1 MQCTEVVWSFFVLF
15 LSLIFFSEIKDFFT
29 LFKSSK
35 KIIILTITSLLI
47 ATNWLGFIYSVSIN
61 KVQDASLGYFL
72 TPMISISLGYFILNE
87 NLNVRKIISVSL
99 MFFACFILFTSLDS
113 FPYLALLIGTTWGV
127 YGLLRKQIQVSP
139 ALGLLY
145 ESGLIT
151 LFALPYLL
159 YLNHINIGNFG
170 FNFSYISIMLFL
182 TGIVTIIPLFFF
194 NLGLRYTT
202 LGLAG
207 VLFYIAFLILMG
219 AFKDNFLVAVVA
231 SLGVILGAA
240 YILWLYKRVVFGE
253 LVNKDLEK
261 MKDLNRSEYFILIS
275 LAIPI
280 IFFGFYPEPL
290 FNTIEVSVN
299 NLISMYNLNLINK

>member
-1 MQCTEVVWSFFVLF
+1 MKTNFIKGIIFACVAALWWGMPQPLFFDEINYIPSLEVAMHRGVWSFFVLF
-15 LSLIFFSEIKDFFT
+15 FSLVIFSEIKDFFN

-87 NLNVRKIISVSL
+87 NLNTRKIISVSL
-99 MFFACFILFTSLDS
+99 MLLACFILFTSLDS

-127 YGLLRKQIQVSP
+127 YGLLRKQIEVSP
-139 ALGLLY
+139 ATGLLY

-151 LFALPYLL
+151 LIALPYLI
-159 YLNHINIGNFG
+159 YLNHLEIGYFS
-170 FNFSYISIMLFL
+170 FNLSYISVMLFL

-202 LGLAG
+202 LSLAG
-207 VLFYIAFLILMG
+207 VLFYIAPSFHFITSV
-219 AFKDNFLVAVVA
+219 F
-231 SLGVILGAA
+231 ILGENLVSEKFIAFIIIWVGVSIFI
-240 YILWLYKRVVFGE
+240 YDVVRNSR
-253 LVNKDLEK
+253 L
-261 MKDLNRSEYFILIS
+261 S
-275 LAIPI
+275 
-280 IFFGFYPEPL
+280 
-290 FNTIEVSVN
+290 
-299 NLISMYNLNLINK
+299 

>member
-1 MQCTEVVWSFFVLF
+1 MKTNFIKGIIFACVAALWWGIPQPLFFDEINYIPSLEVAMHRGVWSFFVLF
-15 LSLIFFSEIKDFFT
+15 FSLVIFSEINDFFK

-87 NLNVRKIISVSL
+87 NLNTRKIISVLL
-99 MFFACFILFTSLDS
+99 MLLACVILFTSLDS

-127 YGLLRKQIQVSP
+127 YGLLRKQIEVSP
-139 ALGLLY
+139 AIGLLY

-151 LFALPYLL
+151 IIALPYLI
-159 YLNHINIGNFG
+159 YLNNLEMGYFS
-170 FNFSYISIMLFL
+170 FNLSYISVMLFL

-202 LGLAG
+202 LSLAG
-207 VLFYIAFLILMG
+207 VLFYIAPSFHFITSV
-219 AFKDNFLVAVVA
+219 F
-231 SLGVILGAA
+231 ILG
-240 YILWLYKRVVFGE
+240 E
-253 LVNKDLEK
+253 QLVNEK
-261 MKDLNRSEYFILIS
+261 FI
-275 LAIPI
+275 AFI
-280 IFFGFYPEPL
+280 IIWVG
-290 FNTIEVSVN
+290 VSIFIYDVVRN
-299 NLISMYNLNLINK
+299 SRLS

>member
-1 MQCTEVVWSFFVLF
+1 MKTNFSKGIIFACLAAIWWGMPQPLFFNEINYIPSFEVAMHRGIWSFFILF
-15 LSLIFFSEIKDFFT
+15 LSLIFFSGINDFLA

-35 KIIILTITSLLI
+35 KITILTITSLLI

-87 NLNVRKIISVSL
+87 NLNIRKVISVLL
-99 MFFACFILFTSLDS
+99 MLFACIILFTGLDS
-113 FPYLALLIGTTWGV
+113 FPYLALLIGTTWGI

-139 ALGLLY
+139 AVGLLY
-145 ESGLIT
+145 ESGLIS
-151 LFALPYLL
+151 LFALPYLI
-159 YLNHINIGNFG
+159 YLNQIDIGYFG

-207 VLFYIAFLILMG
+207 VLFYIAPSFHFITSV
-219 AFKDNFLVAVVA
+219 F
-231 SLGVILGAA
+231 ILGEYLEMEKIVAFIIIWVGVSIFI
-240 YILWLYKRVVFGE
+240 YDVVKSPR
-253 LVNKDLEK
+253 L
-261 MKDLNRSEYFILIS
+261 S
-275 LAIPI
+275 
-280 IFFGFYPEPL
+280 
-290 FNTIEVSVN
+290 
-299 NLISMYNLNLINK
+299 

>member
-1 MQCTEVVWSFFVLF
+1 MKTNFSRGIIFACLAAIWWGMPQPLFFNEINYIPSFEVAMHRGVWSFFILF
-15 LSLIFFSEIKDFFT
+15 LSLIFFSEINDFLA

-35 KIIILTITSLLI
+35 KITILTITSLLI

-87 NLNVRKIISVSL
+87 NLNIRKVISVLL
-99 MFFACFILFTSLDS
+99 MLFACLILFTSLDS
-113 FPYLALLIGTTWGV
+113 FPYLALLIGTTWGI
-127 YGLLRKQIQVSP
+127 YGLLRKRIQVSP
-139 ALGLLY
+139 AVGLLY

-151 LFALPYLL
+151 LFALPYLI
-159 YLNHINIGNFG
+159 YLNQIDIGYFG

-207 VLFYIAFLILMG
+207 VLFYIAPSFHFITSV
-219 AFKDNFLVAVVA
+219 F
-231 SLGVILGAA
+231 ILGEYLEMEKIVAFIIIWVGVSIFI
-240 YILWLYKRVVFGE
+240 YDVVKSPR
-253 LVNKDLEK
+253 L
-261 MKDLNRSEYFILIS
+261 S
-275 LAIPI
+275 
-280 IFFGFYPEPL
+280 
-290 FNTIEVSVN
+290 
-299 NLISMYNLNLINK
+299 

>member
-1 MQCTEVVWSFFVLF
+1 MKTNFIKGIIFACVAALWWGMPQPLFFDEINYIPSLEVAMHRGVWSFFVLF
-15 LSLIFFSEIKDFFT
+15 FSLVIFSEIKDFFK

-87 NLNVRKIISVSL
+87 NLNTRKIISVLL
-99 MFFACFILFTSLDS
+99 MLLACFILFTSLDS

-127 YGLLRKQIQVSP
+127 YGLLRKQIEVSP
-139 ALGLLY
+139 ATGLLY

-151 LFALPYLL
+151 LIALPYLI
-159 YLNHINIGNFG
+159 YLNHLEIGYFS
-170 FNFSYISIMLFL
+170 FNLSYISVMLFL

-202 LGLAG
+202 LSLAG
-207 VLFYIAFLILMG
+207 VLFYIAPSFHFITSV
-219 AFKDNFLVAVVA
+219 F
-231 SLGVILGAA
+231 ILG
-240 YILWLYKRVVFGE
+240 E
-253 LVNKDLEK
+253 NLVNEK
-261 MKDLNRSEYFILIS
+261 FI
-275 LAIPI
+275 AFI
-280 IFFGFYPEPL
+280 IIWVG
-290 FNTIEVSVN
+290 VSIFIYDVVRN
-299 NLISMYNLNLINK
+299 SRLS

>member
-1 MQCTEVVWSFFVLF
+1 MKTNFIKGIIFACVAALWWGMPQPLFFDEINYIPSLEVAMHRGVWSFFVLF
-15 LSLIFFSEIKDFFT
+15 FSLVIFSEIKDFFK

-87 NLNVRKIISVSL
+87 NLNTRKIISVSL
-99 MFFACFILFTSLDS
+99 MLFACFILFTSLDS

-127 YGLLRKQIQVSP
+127 YGLLRKQIEVSP
-139 ALGLLY
+139 ATGLLY

-151 LFALPYLL
+151 LIALPYLI
-159 YLNHINIGNFG
+159 YLNHLEIGYFS
-170 FNFSYISIMLFL
+170 FNLSYISVMLFL

-202 LGLAG
+202 LSLAG
-207 VLFYIAFLILMG
+207 VLFYIAPSFHFITSV
-219 AFKDNFLVAVVA
+219 F
-231 SLGVILGAA
+231 ILG
-240 YILWLYKRVVFGE
+240 E
-253 LVNKDLEK
+253 NLVNEK
-261 MKDLNRSEYFILIS
+261 FI
-275 LAIPI
+275 AFI
-280 IFFGFYPEPL
+280 IIWVG
-290 FNTIEVSVN
+290 VSIFIYDVVRN
-299 NLISMYNLNLINK
+299 SRLS

>member
-1 MQCTEVVWSFFVLF
+1 MKTNFSRGIIFACLAAIWWGMPQPLFFNEINYIPSFEVAMHRGVWSFFILF
-15 LSLIFFSEIKDFFT
+15 LSLNFFSEINDFFV

-87 NLNVRKIISVSL
+87 NLNIRKVISVLL
-99 MFFACFILFTSLDS
+99 MLFACLILFTSLDS
-113 FPYLALLIGTTWGV
+113 FPYLAILIGTTWGI

-139 ALGLLY
+139 AVGLLY

-151 LFALPYLL
+151 LFALPYLI
-159 YLNHINIGNFG
+159 YLNQIDIGYFG

-207 VLFYIAFLILMG
+207 VLFYIAPSFHFITSV
-219 AFKDNFLVAVVA
+219 F
-231 SLGVILGAA
+231 ILGEYLEMEKIVAFIIIWVGVSIFI
-240 YILWLYKRVVFGE
+240 YDVVKSPR
-253 LVNKDLEK
+253 L
-261 MKDLNRSEYFILIS
+261 S
-275 LAIPI
+275 
-280 IFFGFYPEPL
+280 
-290 FNTIEVSVN
+290 
-299 NLISMYNLNLINK
+299 

>member
-1 MQCTEVVWSFFVLF
+1 LKTNFIKGIIFACVAALWWGMPQPLFFDEINYIPSLEVAMHRGVWSFFVLF
-15 LSLIFFSEIKDFFT
+15 FSLVIFSEIKDFFK

-87 NLNVRKIISVSL
+87 NLNTRKIISVSL
-99 MFFACFILFTSLDS
+99 MLLACFILFTSLDS

-127 YGLLRKQIQVSP
+127 YGLLRKQIEVSP
-139 ALGLLY
+139 ATGLLY

-151 LFALPYLL
+151 LIALPYLI
-159 YLNHINIGNFG
+159 YLNHLEIGYFS
-170 FNFSYISIMLFL
+170 FNLSYISVMLFL

-202 LGLAG
+202 LSLAG
-207 VLFYIAFLILMG
+207 VLFYIAPSFHFITSVFILG
-219 AFKDNFLVAVVA
+219 ENLVNEKFIAFIIIW
-231 SLGVILGAA
+231 LGVSI
-240 YILWLYKRVVFGE
+240 
-253 LVNKDLEK
+253 
-261 MKDLNRSEYFILIS
+261 FIYDVIRNSRLS
-275 LAIPI
+275 
-280 IFFGFYPEPL
+280 
-290 FNTIEVSVN
+290 
-299 NLISMYNLNLINK
+299 

>member
-1 MQCTEVVWSFFVLF
+1 MQQKQLSGIFYAAFASLWWGLPQPLFFDEINYIPSLEVAMHRGVWSFFVLF
-15 LSLIFFSEIKDFFT
+15 FSLVIFSEIKDFFK

-87 NLNVRKIISVSL
+87 NLNTRKIISVSL
-99 MFFACFILFTSLDS
+99 MLLACFILFTSLDS

-127 YGLLRKQIQVSP
+127 YGLLRKQIEVSP
-139 ALGLLY
+139 ATGLLY

-151 LFALPYLL
+151 LIALPYLI
-159 YLNHINIGNFG
+159 YLNHLEIGYFS
-170 FNFSYISIMLFL
+170 FNLSYISVMLFL

-202 LGLAG
+202 LSLAG
-207 VLFYIAFLILMG
+207 VLFYIAPSFH
-219 AFKDNFLVAVVA
+219 FFTSVF
-231 SLGVILGAA
+231 ILG
-240 YILWLYKRVVFGE
+240 E
-253 LVNKDLEK
+253 NLVNEK
-261 MKDLNRSEYFILIS
+261 FI
-275 LAIPI
+275 AFI
-280 IFFGFYPEPL
+280 IIWVG
-290 FNTIEVSVN
+290 VSIFIYDVVRN
-299 NLISMYNLNLINK
+299 SRLS

>member
-1 MQCTEVVWSFFVLF
+1 MKTNFIKGIIFACVAALWWGMPQPLFFDEINYIPSLEVAMHRGVWSFFVLF
-15 LSLIFFSEIKDFFT
+15 FSLVIFSEIKDFFK

-87 NLNVRKIISVSL
+87 NLNTRKIISVSL
-99 MFFACFILFTSLDS
+99 MLLACFILFTSLDS

-127 YGLLRKQIQVSP
+127 YGLLRKQIEVSP
-139 ALGLLY
+139 ATGLLY

-151 LFALPYLL
+151 LIALPYLI
-159 YLNHINIGNFG
+159 YLNHLEIGYFS
-170 FNFSYISIMLFL
+170 FNLSYISVMLFL

-202 LGLAG
+202 LSLAG
-207 VLFYIAFLILMG
+207 VLFYIAPSFHFITSV
-219 AFKDNFLVAVVA
+219 F
-231 SLGVILGAA
+231 ILGENLANEKFIA
-240 YILWLYKRVVFGE
+240 FIIIWVGISIFIYDVVRNSR
-253 LVNKDLEK
+253 L
-261 MKDLNRSEYFILIS
+261 S
-275 LAIPI
+275 
-280 IFFGFYPEPL
+280 
-290 FNTIEVSVN
+290 
-299 NLISMYNLNLINK
+299 

>member
-1 MQCTEVVWSFFVLF
+1 MKTNFIKGIIFACVAALWWGMPQPLFFDEINYIPSLEVAMHRGVWSFFVLF
-15 LSLIFFSEIKDFFT
+15 FSLVIFSEIKDFFK

-87 NLNVRKIISVSL
+87 NLNTRKIISVSL
-99 MFFACFILFTSLDS
+99 MLLACFILFTSLDS

-127 YGLLRKQIQVSP
+127 YGLLRKQIEVSP
-139 ALGLLY
+139 ATGLLY

-151 LFALPYLL
+151 LIALPYLM
-159 YLNHINIGNFG
+159 YLNYLNIGYFS
-170 FNFSYISIMLFL
+170 FNFSYISVMLFL

-202 LGLAG
+202 LSLAG
-207 VLFYIAFLILMG
+207 VLFYIAPSFHFITSV
-219 AFKDNFLVAVVA
+219 F
-231 SLGVILGAA
+231 ILG
-240 YILWLYKRVVFGE
+240 E
-253 LVNKDLEK
+253 NLVNEK
-261 MKDLNRSEYFILIS
+261 FI
-275 LAIPI
+275 AFI
-280 IFFGFYPEPL
+280 IIWVG
-290 FNTIEVSVN
+290 VSIFIYDVIRN
-299 NLISMYNLNLINK
+299 SRLS

>member
-1 MQCTEVVWSFFVLF
+1 MKTNFIKGIIFACVAALWWGMPQPLFFDEINYIPSLEVAMHRGVWSFFVLF
-15 LSLIFFSEIKDFFT
+15 FSLVIFSEIKDFFK

-87 NLNVRKIISVSL
+87 NLNTRKIISVSL
-99 MFFACFILFTSLDS
+99 MLLACFILFTSLDS

-127 YGLLRKQIQVSP
+127 YGLLRKQIEVSP
-139 ALGLLY
+139 ATGLLY

-151 LFALPYLL
+151 LIALPYLI
-159 YLNHINIGNFG
+159 YLNHLEIGYFS
-170 FNFSYISIMLFL
+170 FNLSYISVMLFL

-202 LGLAG
+202 LSLAG
-207 VLFYIAFLILMG
+207 VLFYIAPSFHFITSV
-219 AFKDNFLVAVVA
+219 F
-231 SLGVILGAA
+231 ILG
-240 YILWLYKRVVFGE
+240 E
-253 LVNKDLEK
+253 NLVNEK
-261 MKDLNRSEYFILIS
+261 FIAFIIIWVGVSIFIYDVVRSSRLS
-275 LAIPI
+275 
-280 IFFGFYPEPL
+280 
-290 FNTIEVSVN
+290 
-299 NLISMYNLNLINK
+299 

>member
-1 MQCTEVVWSFFVLF
+1 MKTNFIKGIIFACVAALWWGMPQPLFFDEINYIPSLEVAMHRGLWSFFVLF
-15 LSLIFFSEIKDFFT
+15 FSLVIFSEIKDFFK

-87 NLNVRKIISVSL
+87 NLNTRKIISVSL
-99 MFFACFILFTSLDS
+99 MLLACFILFTSLDS

-127 YGLLRKQIQVSP
+127 YGLLRKQIEVSP
-139 ALGLLY
+139 ATGLLY

-151 LFALPYLL
+151 LIALPYLI
-159 YLNHINIGNFG
+159 YLNHLEIGYFS
-170 FNFSYISIMLFL
+170 FNLSYISVMLFL

-202 LGLAG
+202 LSLAG
-207 VLFYIAFLILMG
+207 VLFYIAPSFHFITSV
-219 AFKDNFLVAVVA
+219 F
-231 SLGVILGAA
+231 ILGENLVSEKFIAFIIIWVGVSIFI
-240 YILWLYKRVVFGE
+240 YDVVRNSR
-253 LVNKDLEK
+253 L
-261 MKDLNRSEYFILIS
+261 S
-275 LAIPI
+275 
-280 IFFGFYPEPL
+280 
-290 FNTIEVSVN
+290 
-299 NLISMYNLNLINK
+299 

>member
-1 MQCTEVVWSFFVLF
+1 MKTNFSRGIIFACLAAIWWGMPQPLFFNEINYIPSFEVAMHRGIWSFFILF
-15 LSLIFFSEIKDFFT
+15 LSLIFFSEINDFFA

-35 KIIILTITSLLI
+35 KITILTITSLLI

-87 NLNVRKIISVSL
+87 NLNIRKVISVLL
-99 MFFACFILFTSLDS
+99 MLFACLILFASIDS
-113 FPYLALLIGTTWGV
+113 FPYLALLIGTTWGI

-139 ALGLLY
+139 AVGLLY

-151 LFALPYLL
+151 LFALPYLI
-159 YLNHINIGNFG
+159 YLNQIDIGYFG
-170 FNFSYISIMLFL
+170 FNFSYITIMLFL

-207 VLFYIAFLILMG
+207 VLFYIAPSFHFITSV
-219 AFKDNFLVAVVA
+219 F
-231 SLGVILGAA
+231 ILGE
-240 YILWLYKRVVFGE
+240 Y
-253 LVNKDLEK
+253 LEIEK
-261 MKDLNRSEYFILIS
+261 IVAFI
-275 LAIPI
+275 I
-280 IFFGFYPEPL
+280 IWVG
-290 FNTIEVSVN
+290 VSVFIYDVVKSPR
-299 NLISMYNLNLINK
+299 LS

>member
-1 MQCTEVVWSFFVLF
+1 MKTNFIKGIIFACVAALWWGMPQPLFFDEINYIPSLEVAMHRGLWSFFVLF
-15 LSLIFFSEIKDFFT
+15 FSLVIFSEIKDFFK

-87 NLNVRKIISVSL
+87 NLNTRKIISVSL
-99 MFFACFILFTSLDS
+99 MLLACFILFTSLDS

-127 YGLLRKQIQVSP
+127 YGLLRKQIEVSP
-139 ALGLLY
+139 ATGLLY

-151 LFALPYLL
+151 LIALPYLI
-159 YLNHINIGNFG
+159 YLNHLEIGYFS
-170 FNFSYISIMLFL
+170 FNLSYISVMLFL

-202 LGLAG
+202 LSLAG
-207 VLFYIAFLILMG
+207 VLFYIAPSFHFITSV
-219 AFKDNFLVAVVA
+219 F
-231 SLGVILGAA
+231 ILG
-240 YILWLYKRVVFGE
+240 E
-253 LVNKDLEK
+253 NLVNEK
-261 MKDLNRSEYFILIS
+261 FI
-275 LAIPI
+275 AFI
-280 IFFGFYPEPL
+280 IIWVG
-290 FNTIEVSVN
+290 VSIFIYDVVRN
-299 NLISMYNLNLINK
+299 SRLS